1 MLVENPIELM
11 RLKRRLQTYSYVH
24 DAAVDVAKL
33 LETEKSS
40 AMSAVIE
47 NEALKFPMS
56 TLLLQLGG
64 STAVTVVA

>member
-1 MLVENPIELM
+1 M
-11 RLKRRLQTYSYVH
+11 LQTQSYVH

-33 LETEKSS
+33 LETEESS

-56 TLLLQLGG
+56 TLLLQVGG
-64 STAVTVVA
+64 PRAVTVVA